1 MDPVLFLGLCGGEL
15 VRQGRASRLPLGVA
29 GSSVRTSLG
38 GMNDKLGDF
47 SQEDPPS
54 LLLFVTDLIFPLSW
68 SPLNRADRLGSCC
81 QEARAG
87 GPLPG
92 AGGAQRGVA
101 APMGSLCPGGS
112 PSGEGRGD
120 ISAENGTIWGAEK
133 GFLESGGAF
142 QQRPLMG
149 VYTGWCRSVPL
160 KGGDLGA
167 GPPVP

>member
-1 MDPVLFLGLCGGEL
+1 M
-15 VRQGRASRLPLGVA
+15 RQGRACRLPLGVA
-29 GSSVRTSLG
+29 GGSVGTSLG

-47 SQEDPPS
+47 SQQDPPS
-54 LLLFVTDLIFPLSW
+54 LLLFVADLIFSLSW

-92 AGGAQRGVA
+92 AGGHSVAWLPQWGLYAQEVGLAGRAVGT
-101 APMGSLCPGGS
+101 SLLRME
-112 PSGEGRGD
+112 PSGEQRRAFWKVG
-120 ISAENGTIWGAEK
+120 GT
-133 GFLESGGAF
+133 F
-142 QQRPLMG
+142 QQCPVTG
-149 VYTGWCRSVPL
+149 VCTGWCRSVPL